1 MKSKITIT
9 LFMIILLTINNATAQ
24 TQNFGSINYNKA
36 INISGKQ
43 RMLSQKMSKAYLLI
57 SKGVNNEKIKKE
69 LNSSK
74 FIFDKQ
80 LEILNENAKSSST
93 KLYIKKVYGFWN
105 EFKRII
111 NKTASLDNSLRIMQL
126 NTELLDACHK
136 VVQSIEATS
145 NYDNKF
151 FENNDQELIKTIN
164 VSGKQ
169 RMLSQRLCLYFAAIK
184 IFPKN
189 KAEYRPILDSVFD
202 EFSDV
207 IGRLLISTYNDTET
221 EEEIG
226 LVMAVW
232 EQYQSSKR
240 KFLDGDFELIDV
252 YNVTN
257 DLTKS
262 FNKIT
267 GLYELLSEGQK

>member
-1 MKSKITIT
+1 MKAKIKTILIT
-9 LFMIILLTINNATAQ
+9 VMLLTIHTVTAQ

-43 RMLSQKMSKAYLLI
+43 RMLSQKMSKAYLLM
-57 SKGVNNEKIKKE
+57 SKGINNEKIKKE

-74 FIFDKQ
+74 FIFERQ
-80 LEILNENAKSSST
+80 LDILNQNAKNSST
-93 KLYIKKVYGFWN
+93 KLYLKKVYRLWS
-105 EFKRII
+105 EFRSII
-111 NKTASLDNSLRIMQL
+111 DETASIKNSQRIMAL
-126 NTELLDACHK
+126 NTELLNACHQ
-136 VVQSIEATS
+136 VVQSIEMSS
-145 NYDNKF
+145 NYNNKF

-164 VSGKQ
+164 ISGKQ
-169 RMLSQRLCLYFAAIK
+169 RMLSQRLCLYFTAIK

-189 KAEYRPILDSVFD
+189 KVEYQAVLDEVFD

-207 IGRLLISTYNDTET
+207 ISYLLISTYNTTET

-226 LVMAVW
+226 VIMATW

-240 KFLDGDFELIDV
+240 KFLEADFELTDV
-252 YNVTN
+252 YSVTN
-257 DLTKS
+257 SLTKS

-267 GLYELLSEGQK
+267 GLYELVAESQK

>member
-1 MKSKITIT
+1 MKAKIKTTLVTVMLLIT
-9 LFMIILLTINNATAQ
+9 YAVTAQ

-43 RMLSQKMSKAYLLI
+43 RMLSQKMSKAYLLM

-74 FIFDKQ
+74 FIFERQ
-80 LEILNENAKSSST
+80 LDILNQNAKNSST
-93 KLYIKKVYGFWN
+93 KLFLKKVYRLWS
-105 EFKRII
+105 EFRGII
-111 NKTASLDNSLRIMQL
+111 DETASIKNSQQIMAL
-126 NTELLDACHK
+126 NTELLNACHQ
-136 VVQSIEATS
+136 VVQSIEMSS
-145 NYDNKF
+145 NYNNQF
-151 FENNDQELIKTIN
+151 FKNNDQELIKTIN
-164 VSGKQ
+164 ISGKQ
-169 RMLSQRLCLYFAAIK
+169 RMLSQRLCLYFTAIK

-189 KAEYRPILDSVFD
+189 KMEYQVVLDKVFD

-207 IGRLLISTYNDTET
+207 ISYLLISTYNTTEI

-226 LVMAVW
+226 VVMATW
-232 EQYQSSKR
+232 EQYQANKR
-240 KFLDGDFELIDV
+240 KFLEADFELTDV
-252 YNVTN
+252 YSVTN

-267 GLYELLSEGQK
+267 GLYELVAESQK